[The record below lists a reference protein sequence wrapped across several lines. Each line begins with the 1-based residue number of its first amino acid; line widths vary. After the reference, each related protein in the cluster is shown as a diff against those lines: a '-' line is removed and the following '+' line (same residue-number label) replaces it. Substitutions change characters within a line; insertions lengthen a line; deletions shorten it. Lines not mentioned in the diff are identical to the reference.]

1 MEIRDSSN
9 HVTPLLPEGNGNK
22 RSFIERY
29 SASIKLVVVGLL
41 TLLLLIP
48 LGMIREL
55 INERKF
61 TKSNAVLEITSK
73 WGGEQIVTGPCIAIP
88 YTQERIVND
97 KREII
102 TRDILLFPEML
113 DVQADAT
120 VEKRKRG
127 IYEASVYK
135 AEITL
140 KGAFDMGE
148 IEKPGIKN
156 EEIQLDKARVIMG
169 ITDLRGI
176 REEVSLQ
183 LGGETMLM
191 EPGIPVE
198 NLFAGPNPGIN
209 VYTSGTE
216 KTVAA
221 PNVPSGIFA
230 AGLNART
237 DSSAIATMRD
247 GNVPFSVTL
256 YLDGSMGLYVVPVG
270 KVTTATFQSDWRA
283 PSFGGDFL
291 PADHEIGDEGF
302 FANWKVL
309 DLNRSYGQVVRGDDS
324 SAINMVASSLFGVK
338 FIQPIDQYQ
347 QNLRSVKYGILI
359 ILLTFVVV
367 LFIELIKKN
376 PVNPFHYLLV
386 GLALVLFY
394 ALLLSMSE
402 IWGFNLAYVVAAFMT
417 IVMIILHMGAI
428 LRNRKQGVLVG
439 MLQAFLY
446 LFVFLLIR
454 MESYSLLVGSL
465 GLFAILGVIMY
476 YARKIRL

>member
-1 MEIRDSSN
+1 
-9 HVTPLLPEGNGNK
+9 
-22 RSFIERY
+22 
-29 SASIKLVVVGLL
+29 
-41 TLLLLIP
+41 
-48 LGMIREL
+48 
-55 INERKF
+55 
-61 TKSNAVLEITSK
+61 
-73 WGGEQIVTGPCIAIP
+73 
-88 YTQERIVND
+88 
-97 KREII
+97 
-102 TRDILLFPEML
+102 
-113 DVQADAT
+113 
-120 VEKRKRG
+120 
-127 IYEASVYK
+127 
-135 AEITL
+135 
-140 KGAFDMGE
+140 MGE
-148 IEKPGIKN
+148 IEKSGIKN